1 MSGKKYLA
9 KSEEEETDD
18 NWELKENYLRNAV
31 TASEFKIQQQKE
43 SIALVGNRWKGK
55 ELEKEKKGRF
65 F

>member
-55 ELEKEKKGRF
+55 EHEKEKKGRF